1 MKSCRKN
8 HWFYNNNNEKF
19 RLQAAVKKK
28 TDLYIIDDFEKI
40 VIKNQTQI
48 DCTFFLK
55 KIVFDQNQMA
65 KF

>member
-19 RLQAAVKKK
+19 RLQAVKKK

-40 VIKNQTQI
+40 VY
-48 DCTFFLK
+48 K
-55 KIVFDQNQMA
+55 KSNAD
-65 KF
+65 